1 MVEISRSPTLRPL
14 QTPIFNLSPIS
25 TGLSIQEEEEPRW
38 ASLRAST
45 EIPPGPTAMQ
55 TYFFFNSPF
64 SNWESMLLRKQ
75 LTFYQPRAWW

>member
-55 TYFFFNSPF
+55 TYFFFLILPLVTGKVCYF
-64 SNWESMLLRKQ
+64 ESN
-75 LTFYQPRAWW
+75 